1 MEKALCPSGSSE
13 LVSTGTRHWAGA
25 GAEELPGLSG
35 FVPLL
40 QDFQEIDKNQVK
52 SFELEEDNVLVLLV
66 CICI

>member
-1 MEKALCPSGSSE
+1 MEEALCPSGSSE
-13 LVSTGTRHWAGA
+13 LVSTGTLGRA

-40 QDFQEIDKNQVK
+40 QDFQEMDKNQVK
-52 SFELEEDNVLVLLV
+52 SFQLEEDNMLVLLV